1 MVHMRSLKR
10 VSMMLMILGV
20 AACGGGGDAG
30 TSPFVHAAS
39 AATAGT
45 ANLDLTISTPVLTA
59 AGATL
64 TATVKD
70 ATGAAK
76 AGQSV
81 TFGTVGGFDV
91 FVQPAPAAPTA
102 TTTATTD
109 ALGMAAVAL
118 MPDPAASAPSGA
130 DSAWAFTAVD
140 KVNLSKS
147 VSFSRP

>member
-1 MVHMRSLKR
+1 MRSLKR
-10 VSMMLMILGV
+10 VSVMLMILAV
-20 AACGGGGDAG
+20 TACGGGGDAG

-39 AATAGT
+39 GATAGT
-45 ANLDLTISTPVLTA
+45 ATLDLTISTSTLSA

-70 ATGAAK
+70 ATGAPIP
-76 AGQSV
+76 GQSV
-81 TFGTVGGFDV
+81 TFGTVGGFNV
-91 FVQPAPAAPTA
+91 FTHPAPAAPTA

-109 ALGMAAVAL
+109 IQGSAAVAL
-118 MPDPAASAPSGA
+118 MPDASASAPSGA

-147 VSFSRP
+147 IIFSWP